1 MGTLELKTE
10 NEKRIQLAP
19 RLLNTAAGTKGQL
32 CGRITEGF
40 PWGSAAPVSAL
51 GGGDVLPPC
60 SDLVQAPLFTAM
72 HSGGP
77 LVRSVGCTALTSGP
91 SSPGPR
97 ALSALTQR

>member
-1 MGTLELKTE
+1 MGILELTME

-32 CGRITEGF
+32 CGHITERF
-40 PWGSAAPVSAL
+40 PWGFAAPLSAL
-51 GGGDVLPPC
+51 GGGDDLPPC
-60 SDLVQAPLFTAM
+60 SDLVQAPRFTAM
-72 HSGGP
+72 RSGGP
-77 LVRSVGCTALTSGP
+77 RVRSMGCTALPSGP

>member
-1 MGTLELKTE
+1 MGILELTTE

-32 CGRITEGF
+32 CGRITERF
-40 PWGSAAPVSAL
+40 PWGFAAPLSAL
-51 GGGDVLPPC
+51 GGGDDLPPC
-60 SDLVQAPLFTAM
+60 SDLVQAPRFTAM
-72 HSGGP
+72 RSGGP
-77 LVRSVGCTALTSGP
+77 RVRSMGCTALPSGP